1 MTRHK
6 DQDKKKRVKPSAV
19 ERGPHKNNQEFSRII
34 SEIVRQRKLP
44 AHERDTDEIILCRVE
59 NMEGNGIFRVFSK
72 ENREYFAGCPGNMV
86 LSSMIGQIVKNKIHD
101 PDQQPLVLVLLTPRS
116 IKPPEILVL
125 VTDEEDSTVT
135 HARMEVLDDL
145 AIKFIVKE
153 ESFEFEPQEVNLDDL

>member
-1 MTRHK
+1 
-6 DQDKKKRVKPSAV
+6 
-19 ERGPHKNNQEFSRII
+19 
-34 SEIVRQRKLP
+34 
-44 AHERDTDEIILCRVE
+44 
-59 NMEGNGIFRVFSK
+59 MEGNGIFRVFSK

-135 HARMEVLDDL
+135 HARMKVLDDL